1 MDATLQHDSYMRN
14 GHSLPLRG
22 AVAVITMLLLVGCAP
37 KDRRAAL
44 RTPPAQQAVLDAGFA
59 ALESKQYNEAIAKA
73 DEFLAGTPHGTGSP
87 EALYLKGRALEG
99 QNASGELTAEQVMQN
114 LSAARAAYLQA
125 LDQRPKQPLESYIR
139 TSLANVAYFQD
150 DYPTALSQW
159 NAAYATLERD
169 DLKAWAL
176 YRVGVSQ
183 QRLGQFALADQT
195 FANVQAAHPNTVPAQ
210 RAKEHQGARA
220 FYVQLATFAN
230 PQNAQGA
237 VADLR
242 KKAITASLASN
253 AEGNTLLRVG
263 PLPSYGQAQ
272 YIKTQLASQY
282 PDAIVLP

>member
-1 MDATLQHDSYMRN
+1 MRN
-14 GHSLPLRG
+14 GYSRVVSGLVVVTTIFI
-22 AVAVITMLLLVGCAP
+22 AVGCAP
-37 KDRRAAL
+37 KNRKPAL

-73 DEFLAGTPHGTGSP
+73 DEFLSGTPHGPGSP

-99 QNASGELTAEQVMQN
+99 QNTSGELTAEQIMQN
-114 LSAARAAYLQA
+114 LQNARTTYLQA
-125 LDQRPKQPLESYIR
+125 LDQRPRQPLESYIR

-150 DYPTALSQW
+150 DYPTAISQW
-159 NAAYATLERD
+159 NAAYATLDRD
-169 DLKAWAL
+169 DLKAWAM

-183 QRLGQFALADQT
+183 QRLGQFAQADQT

-230 PQNAQGA
+230 PQGAQTA
-237 VADLR
+237 VAELR